1 MQDQRSWQLG
11 LVVACLVSCGL
22 VGMIVIVNQSSSEIS
37 SLHSA
42 LKAQESRI
50 SILEIQNRNLHLV
63 LENIQWK
70 LNKKEHNPM
79 KTDGDHVA
87 RRLSTSET
95 DGDLVAR
102 RLSTSD
108 LPPNSL
114 NQGALD
120 AEVFGDRK
128 AKGDDG
134 AFIEGDRVTE
144 EKAIS
149 EEKDDYHLRTFRST
163 RNQSRKEGRK
173 ACKGCKDQKGDTG
186 RTSYGGEKGAKGERG
201 RRGPPGECEH
211 STTTDSTTP
220 RQGTQGAEQ
229 LVWPALLAAHFEG
242 GRYATIN
249 TSERWDPINRGYV
262 DLSDFD
268 GGWVPYWRY
277 ADWMDSDVRSR
288 FVLGQTGNVTVTEG
302 GIYYV
307 YSQMLYYDPSVFMG
321 HSLYIG
327 EQKRFS
333 CTECTVD
340 RDRKF
345 NTCYIGGVV
354 QINNGDKV
362 GIRVSYANRVI
373 NLHPDS
379 THFGLIKLS

>member
-1 MQDQRSWQLG
+1 MEERGCTTIARKKQDQKKRMIFIFGPSDQP
-11 LVVACLVSCGL
+11 VTNAIKKDEKHAKDAKVKKVSL
-22 VGMIVIVNQSSSEIS
+22 DVR
-37 SLHSA
+37 L
-42 LKAQESRI
+42 
-50 SILEIQNRNLHLV
+50 LEGKREQK
-63 LENIQWK
+63 EN
-70 LNKKEHNPM
+70 EV
-79 KTDGDHVA
+79 T
-87 RRLSTSET
+87 
-95 DGDLVAR
+95 
-102 RLSTSD
+102 
-108 LPPNSL
+108 
-114 NQGALD
+114 GALQGNVNTLPRLTQLLLVRAHRAQD
-120 AEVFGDRK
+120 SLYGQR
-128 AKGDDG
+128 
-134 AFIEGDRVTE
+134 
-144 EKAIS
+144 
-149 EEKDDYHLRTFRST
+149 YLRHTLREADMLPST
-163 RNQSRKEGRK
+163 
-173 ACKGCKDQKGDTG
+173 
-186 RTSYGGEKGAKGERG
+186 
-201 RRGPPGECEH
+201 
-211 STTTDSTTP
+211 
-220 RQGTQGAEQ
+220 
-229 LVWPALLAAHFEG
+229 LVKPHQYSVILSAHFEG
-242 GRYATIN
+242 DVESPAIV
-249 TSERWDPINRGYV
+249 ERWDPINRGYV

-268 GGWVPYWRY
+268 GGWVPYWKY

-288 FVLGQTGNVTVTEG
+288 FILGQTGNVTVTEG

>member
-1 MQDQRSWQLG
+1 MQEQRSWQLG

-37 SLHSA
+37 SLHSV
-42 LKAQESRI
+42 LRAQESRI

-87 RRLSTSET
+87 RRLSTS
-95 DGDLVAR
+95 
-102 RLSTSD
+102 D
-108 LPPNSL
+108 LPPNSV

-144 EKAIS
+144 EKARS
-149 EEKDDYHLRTFRST
+149 EEKDDFHLRTFRST
-163 RNQSRKEGRK
+163 RNQRDKEGRK
-173 ACKGCKDQKGDTG
+173 ACKRCKGKKGEPG
-186 RTSYGGEKGAKGERG
+186 RTSFGGEKGAKGERG
-201 RRGPPGECEH
+201 HRGPPGECEH

-220 RQGTQGAEQ
+220 RQGTQPHQ
-229 LVWPALLAAHFEG
+229 YSVILSAHFEG
-242 GRYATIN
+242 DVESPAIV
-249 TSERWDPINRGYV
+249 ERWDPINRGYV

-268 GGWVPYWRY
+268 GGWVPYWKY

-288 FVLGQTGNVTVTEG
+288 FILGQTGNVTVTEG

>member
-144 EKAIS
+144 KDEKHA
-149 EEKDDYHLRTFRST
+149 KDAKIKKVTLDVRLMEGKREQKENEAAGALQGNVNTLPRLTQLLLVRAHRAQNSLYGQRYLRHTLREADMLPST
-163 RNQSRKEGRK
+163 
-173 ACKGCKDQKGDTG
+173 
-186 RTSYGGEKGAKGERG
+186 
-201 RRGPPGECEH
+201 
-211 STTTDSTTP
+211 
-220 RQGTQGAEQ
+220 
-229 LVWPALLAAHFEG
+229 LVKPHQYSVILSAHFEG
-242 GRYATIN
+242 DVESPAIV
-249 TSERWDPINRGYV
+249 ERWDPINRGYV

>member
-1 MQDQRSWQLG
+1 MQEQRSWQLG

-37 SLHSA
+37 SLHSV
-42 LKAQESRI
+42 LRAQESRI

-87 RRLSTSET
+87 RRLSTS
-95 DGDLVAR
+95 
-102 RLSTSD
+102 D
-108 LPPNSL
+108 LPPNSV

-144 EKAIS
+144 EKARS
-149 EEKDDYHLRTFRST
+149 EEKDDFHLRTFRST
-163 RNQSRKEGRK
+163 RNQRD
-173 ACKGCKDQKGDTG
+173 KGKKGEPG
-186 RTSYGGEKGAKGERG
+186 RTSFGGEKGAKGERG
-201 RRGPPGECEH
+201 HRGPPGECEH

-220 RQGTQGAEQ
+220 RQGTQGAGQ

-268 GGWVPYWRY
+268 GGWVPYWKY

-288 FVLGQTGNVTVTEG
+288 FILGQTGNVTVTEG